1 MTIQIKKINFK
12 HSFIFFLFCNIVS
25 LPFIKAYNL
34 SISPLVCL
42 LLILIIGVSHGS
54 LDHIKGRKLLK
65 IFQINN
71 IITFY
76 TSYFLLA
83 VTIIILWVLLPTVVL
98 IAFLI
103 VASFHFGKED
113 TQFLIDN
120 NSYLNQFLFFLKGS
134 LVILAPLYFNFNET
148 VSIFKLLLIEN
159 ESFYKSLSIIEN
171 NNFLI
176 IGIVLSALSSIILFF
191 KKFELRKFTIFFDY
205 FSIIIINMHF
215 SPLIAFTIY
224 FCFLHSIR
232 HSISLITE
240 LDQESLRNGLL
251 VFIKKATPLTILT
264 AIFCLIGL
272 YFLNNNYNLD
282 SAILKLIFIGLAS
295 LTFPHILLEYLIE
308 KNEK

>member
-1 MTIQIKKINFK
+1 MIIQIKKINFK

-76 TSYFLLA
+76 VSYFLLA

-159 ESFYKSLSIIEN
+159 ESFYQRLNVIEN

-176 IGIVLSALSSIILFF
+176 IGIVLSTLSSIILFF

-205 FSIIIINMHF
+205 FSIIIINMYF
-215 SPLIAFTIY
+215 SPLVAFTIY

-232 HSISLITE
+232 HSISLIAE
-240 LDQESLRNGLL
+240 LDQESLGNGLL

-264 AIFCLIGL
+264 ATFCLIGL